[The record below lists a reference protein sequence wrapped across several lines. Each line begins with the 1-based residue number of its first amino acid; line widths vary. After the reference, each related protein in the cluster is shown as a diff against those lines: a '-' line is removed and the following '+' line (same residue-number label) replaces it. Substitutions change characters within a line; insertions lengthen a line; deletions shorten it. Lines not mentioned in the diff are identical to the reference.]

1 MSTVVL
7 ELLLILALTLVNGVL
22 AMAEMALVSA
32 RKVRLQQRAEAG
44 DSGAKAAL
52 ALAASPSNF
61 LSTIQIGITLV
72 GILAGAVGGGTI
84 TTELSQQLS
93 GIPGMAAYAAGL
105 SVGIVVLGITFLSL
119 VVGELAPK
127 RLALNDAERIA
138 SMLAPFMQLLSV
150 ATAPVVRLLS
160 HSTDLILRFFGSQLT
175 EEPAVTEEDVRTLLE
190 QGAQVGVFEPLEE
203 EIMDQVFRLS
213 DRTVSALLTP
223 RTDIVWLDVH
233 DSPAEIT
240 RKVLASGFSFFPV
253 AQDDLDHVIGLV
265 SAKALLAQSL
275 TGQPLDINSAL
286 QPALFI
292 PQSTPALIIVERLK
306 QTHAHVA
313 LVIDEYGGLEGLV
326 TLDDVLEAI
335 VGNIPAAGEQ
345 VKPAVVQRED
355 GSWLVDGMLRIDE
368 FQMLFEIKVLP
379 PGVEEHYQTVGGF
392 VMAMLGRIPDPGDHF
407 VWQGYRMEVLD
418 MDGRRVDKILVMRT
432 E

>member
-7 ELLLILALTLVNGVL
+7 ELLLILVLTLINGVL

-52 ALAASPSNF
+52 ALASSPSNF

-93 GIPGMAAYAAGL
+93 GIPGMATYAAGL

-138 SMLAPFMQLLSV
+138 ATLAPLMQLLSV

-160 HSTDLILRFFGSQLT
+160 HSTDLILWFFGSKLT

-233 DSPAEIT
+233 DSAAEIT

-292 PQSTPALIIVERLK
+292 PQSTPALIIVEQLK

-345 VKPAVVQRED
+345 LKSAVVQRED

-379 PGVEEHYQTVGGF
+379 PVVEEHYQTVGGF

-407 VWQGYRMEVLD
+407 VWQGYRMEVMD
-418 MDGRRVDKILVMRT
+418 MDGRRVDKILVMRI